1 MTPTLFII
9 LFSILTIVSGLV
21 TEALKKATQSSL
33 ATNILAL
40 IDAVVTG
47 VGGTVIAYIIM
58 GIEFTPINI
67 MYIVILAIA
76 VWLGSMLGFD
86 KIKQS
91 VEQIIAMKKD

>member
-9 LFSILTIVSGLV
+9 LFSILTIISGLI
-21 TEALKKATQSSL
+21 TQALKKATQNSL
-33 ATNILAL
+33 ATNLLAL

-47 VGGTVIAYIIM
+47 VGGSIVAYIIM
-58 GIEFTPINI
+58 GIEFSPINV
-67 MYIVILAIA
+67 MYIIILTVA

-91 VEQIIAMKKD
+91 IEQVIALKKD